1 MQRNGAMG
9 PGGARRAGGRWPVV
23 FDVGDMVMPTM
34 CRRVTR
40 GRKRPQSF
48 ELNATGC
55 NRMQLVSVTTFLFSH
70 VFTCFHMFSQFFTCF
85 HMFSHVF
92 TCFHNFSH
100 VFTCFHMFSRMAG
113 YGNESSWFRST
124 ISMVSGSMFLALRST
139 SHILTWC
146 GSSSASI
153 KAVFYKSFHLGILEH
168 WIFRAS
174 WCVTS
179 SHPLGIFFVTFWNHD
194 PPQFLP
200 GKLVSD
206 FTMVKPDLRCTGQHW
221 TKQRSWTCDQLRR
234 MRSFGMVG
242 G

>member
-70 VFTCFHMFSQFFTCF
+70 VFTCFHNFSHVFTCF
-85 HMFSHVF
+85 HMFSHVFTIFHIFSHVF

-100 VFTCFHMFSRMAG
+100 VFTCFHMFSHV
-113 YGNESSWFRST
+113 FT
-124 ISMVSGSMFLALRST
+124 IFHMFSHVFTCFHGWQDMEMSPLDSDRQSPWFLAA
-139 SHILTWC
+139 C
-146 GSSSASI
+146 
-153 KAVFYKSFHLGILEH
+153 
-168 WIFRAS
+168 
-174 WCVTS
+174 
-179 SHPLGIFFVTFWNHD
+179 FWH
-194 PPQFLP
+194 
-200 GKLVSD
+200 
-206 FTMVKPDLRCTGQHW
+206 
-221 TKQRSWTCDQLRR
+221 
-234 MRSFGMVG
+234 
-242 G
+242 